1 MGNFKVKP
9 TTISEKDNPDDDEV
23 GLTLSKPNK
32 LNDKWIQI
40 KKTWIDSSNLIL
52 VSMMTMKRQR
62 EISK

>member
-32 LNDKWIQI
+32 VNDEMDTNQEDMDRLIQPYLSFDDDDEET
-40 KKTWIDSSNLIL
+40 KGDF
-52 VSMMTMKRQR
+52 
-62 EISK
+62 